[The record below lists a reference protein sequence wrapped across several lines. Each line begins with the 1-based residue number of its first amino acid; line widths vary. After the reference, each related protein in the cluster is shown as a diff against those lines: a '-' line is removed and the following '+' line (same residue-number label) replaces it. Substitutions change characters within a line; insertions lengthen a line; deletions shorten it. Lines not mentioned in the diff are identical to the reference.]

1 MIRKGFREFIP
12 ETTKIIIAQRI
23 SSVQDAD
30 RIIVMNSGKIE
41 DIGTHQELLERNAIY
56 REVYTSQNRIG
67 EGNEQ

>member
-1 MIRKGFREFIP
+1 MTKENTFIYRVGR
-12 ETTKIIIAQRI
+12 RI
-23 SSVQDAD
+23 EDYTYKNAD

>member
-1 MIRKGFREFIP
+1 
-12 ETTKIIIAQRI
+12 
-23 SSVQDAD
+23 
-30 RIIVMNSGKIE
+30 MNSGKIE